1 MWITYVDFYGAYY
14 WNCCVKNLY
23 FLLEVYLFPNV
34 FFFLP
39 NIKVVS
45 LLCDLSSSFGIG
57 VKGKATTSISVKFN
71 LWLQEVSLLH
81 LFCKP
86 LHYPFSAMTYIY
98 KGIPINLIFY
108 IHVERDY
115 LSENKS
121 SSDLTFLN
129 NSASSRGIVR
139 HQKGRQLIFWGEMT

>member
-1 MWITYVDFYGAYY
+1 MNHLCKLLWSLLLKLLCF
-14 WNCCVKNLY
+14 KNQF

-34 FFFLP
+34 FFLLLP

-45 LLCDLSSSFGIG
+45 LSCDLSSSFGIRM
-57 VKGKATTSISVKFN
+57 KGKATTSISVKFN

-86 LHYPFSAMTYIY
+86 LHYLISAVTYIY
-98 KGIPINLIFY
+98 KGVPVNLIFY

-139 HQKGRQLIFWGEMT
+139 QQKGRQLIF